1 MYKNRYQ
8 EQMEAMLRE
17 YGPLLKRQFLEL
29 FNKTNSYQL
38 KNVDGFCRQMCQF
51 GNFETGWIGKEE
63 YIAIKGSEPNIDIIR
78 SFDVMLTFVP
88 NVVSFERSK
97 APVTMRFC
105 AGLGEHEKHISIIPV
120 KPGEEQS
127 ASLYANDKI
136 GDNKCEIAIFLLED
150 KSQIELLNI
159 EVNAKY
165 ALIDKNGVSF
175 YTLE

>member
-8 EQMEAMLRE
+8 EQMIAMLEE

-51 GNFETGWIGKEE
+51 GNYETGWIGEEE
-63 YIAIKGSEPNIDIIR
+63 YIGIKCSEPNVDIIR
-78 SFDVMLTFVP
+78 SFDVLLNFVP
-88 NVVSFERSK
+88 YVVSYRK
-97 APVTMRFC
+97 ARQPVTIRLC
-105 AGLGEHEKHISIIPV
+105 AGVGEHEKHISIIPV

-127 ASLYANDKI
+127 IALYANDKI
-136 GDNKCEIAIFLLED
+136 NNNKCEIAIFLIED
-150 KSQIELLNI
+150 KSQIELLD
-159 EVNAKY
+159 VKCNANY
-165 ALIDKNGVSF
+165 ALLNKNGVSL

>member
-8 EQMEAMLRE
+8 EQMIAMLEE
-17 YGPLLKRQFLEL
+17 YGPLLKRQFLEF

-51 GNFETGWIGKEE
+51 GNFETGWIGNEE

-97 APVTMRFC
+97 SPVAIRLC

-120 KPGEEQS
+120 KPGEEQV
-127 ASLYANDKI
+127 ALLYANDKI
-136 GDNKCEIAIFLLED
+136 GDNKCEIAIFLIED
-150 KSQIELLNI
+150 KSQIELLGI
-159 EVNAKY
+159 EANAKY
-165 ALIDKNGVSF
+165 AVLDKNGVSF